1 MRPKNNLKIV
11 EQKKKKNE
19 ENNILSLPF
28 VWSVGKCETK
38 RKSTKQNPKLS
49 TTFFLHFPLD
59 FTTPDE
65 GKITPEV
72 NESIASLLLPLEQIP
87 IPTSLTLTKIQYLSG
102 FRFQQMRR
110 RIPIPHT
117 ATLIKEDESSLV
129 PPF

>member
-11 EQKKKKNE
+11 KQKENKKKNE

-28 VWSVGKCETK
+28 VWPVGKCETK

-72 NESIASLLLPLEQIP
+72 NESIASSLPLELGDLFLF
-87 IPTSLTLTKIQYLSG
+87 STKNGEFPVNKFQFPLLLLSPKFNISPDSG
-102 FRFQQMRR
+102 FN
-110 RIPIPHT
+110 
-117 ATLIKEDESSLV
+117 K
-129 PPF
+129 